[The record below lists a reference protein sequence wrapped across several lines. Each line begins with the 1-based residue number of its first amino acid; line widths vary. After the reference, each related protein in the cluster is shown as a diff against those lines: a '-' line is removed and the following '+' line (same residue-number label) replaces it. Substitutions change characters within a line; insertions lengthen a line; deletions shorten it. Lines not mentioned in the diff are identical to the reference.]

1 MTRGSW
7 IDNSGAR
14 GCGRDPGIL
23 PALRLFPS
31 TLRRCLPPPS
41 GPRRS
46 GRRQGATSW
55 RQLVFLQNEVGN
67 VVAYFLGNYRSL
79 VVCQWCELY
88 ASRHEI
94 DVNNDEYATIILI
107 LLSRAA

>member
-1 MTRGSW
+1 MTQGSW
-7 IDNSGAR
+7 IDNPGAR

-31 TLRRCLPPPS
+31 TLRRFLSLPS

-67 VVAYFLGNYRSL
+67 VVAYFLGSYRSL

-94 DVNNDEYATIILI
+94 NVNNNEYATIIVI
-107 LLSRAA
+107 LLARAA